1 MSSGTEVA
9 SRGPSCDTA
18 ISTHIMSRNMSLES
32 RSTAVVDTA
41 LAAMNPQHVSVRSPG
56 RLAPAAVCHVCH
68 KMIEPGTSDN
78 TGVIH
83 LNCGTRIKGKVYT
96 CGMCGEQILH
106 YGNGKVHVNCRT
118 LRDSMGEGEAKC
130 YLHERVAKR
139 GEKRTGASEYVT
151 HPDRIWRGAGFV
163 PRKTRYLNDGS
174 VSRRTSNASVL
185 SDNDWTDDDMLALET
200 QRSTAPADRYACT
213 EHVRGQPLQR
223 HTWVTD
229 ESKTTRNESTYF

>member
-1 MSSGTEVA
+1 MY
-9 SRGPSCDTA
+9 
-18 ISTHIMSRNMSLES
+18 
-32 RSTAVVDTA
+32 
-41 LAAMNPQHVSVRSPG
+41 
-56 RLAPAAVCHVCH
+56 RLTPLMRADNIR
-68 KMIEPGTSDN
+68 MIRVNNLIT
-78 TGVIH
+78 
-83 LNCGTRIKGKVYT
+83 GKVYS
-96 CGMCGEQILH
+96 CGMCGEDILH
-106 YGNGKVHVNCRT
+106 RGNGKVHVNCRT

-130 YLHERVAKR
+130 YLHELVAKR
-139 GEKRTGASEYVT
+139 GEKRTSASEYVT

-185 SDNDWTDDDMLALET
+185 SDSDWTDDDMLALET

>member
-1 MSSGTEVA
+1 MSGIGPLD
-9 SRGPSCDTA
+9 SRG
-18 ISTHIMSRNMSLES
+18 
-32 RSTAVVDTA
+32 TAVADSA

-118 LRDSMGEGEAKC
+118 LRDSMGEGEAKR
-130 YLHERVAKR
+130 YLHEAVGKR
-139 GEKRTGASEYVT
+139 GQKRVGVDFRWAST
-151 HPDRIWRGAGFV
+151 RQPRRKV
-163 PRKTRYLNDGS
+163 PKADDHRPPLPPPYQLPVDD
-174 VSRRTSNASVL
+174 
-185 SDNDWTDDDMLALET
+185 SD
-200 QRSTAPADRYACT
+200 S
-213 EHVRGQPLQR
+213 
-223 HTWVTD
+223 TD
-229 ESKTTRNESTYF
+229 EDMPALVDNPYVLGDTTLRRIAAERAGGCSRGYSDQGLADID